1 MEQENEEEAA
11 SEVLDASI
19 PITVPSSSTSAEDAV
34 VKDEK
39 DTAVLEDG
47 GVAGNNARG
56 DEGVLEG
63 VAIGEVDEGNASDS
77 DDDVRHFTFWYH
89 RESSHRSTNILST
102 HLPPL
107 TISSSHFPGWR
118 LCHQCRSC
126 QQCPSSQHPSSRIQ
140 CVHSTCGPYGRRC
153 CSHTRL

>member
-1 MEQENEEEAA
+1 MDPENEEEAA
-11 SEVLDASI
+11 SEVLEASN
-19 PITVPSSSTSAEDAV
+19 PTTVPSSSTSAEDAV

-77 DDDVRHFTFWYH
+77 DDDVRP
-89 RESSHRSTNILST
+89 LSFFFFIASRT
-102 HLPPL
+102 LPSP
-107 TISSSHFPGWR
+107 I
-118 LCHQCRSC
+118 
-126 QQCPSSQHPSSRIQ
+126 
-140 CVHSTCGPYGRRC
+140 
-153 CSHTRL
+153 